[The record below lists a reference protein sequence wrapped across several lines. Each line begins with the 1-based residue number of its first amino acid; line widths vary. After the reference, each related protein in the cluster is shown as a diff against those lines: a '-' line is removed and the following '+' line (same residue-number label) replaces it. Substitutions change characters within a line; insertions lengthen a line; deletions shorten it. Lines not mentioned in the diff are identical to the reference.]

1 VMSETT
7 NVMLV
12 GVGGQG
18 TILASRVL
26 AQLLLDAGF
35 DVKMS
40 EVHGMAQRGG
50 SVTTHVRFGPRVDA
64 PTISP
69 GQAHFIVA
77 FECMEAARYAHYL
90 REDGVV
96 VANTRRIPSLP
107 ILIGREA
114 YPGDIPGRLAARG
127 IDARWLDASAMATS
141 LGNVRV
147 ENTVLLGAFSSL
159 VAFPEDDWR
168 QALGAV
174 IPAEHI
180 ELNLAAFAA
189 GRRLTQQ

>member
-1 VMSETT
+1 MMSDTT

-50 SVTTHVRFGPRVDA
+50 SVTTHVRFGRHVAA

-69 GQAHFIVA
+69 GQAHFILA
-77 FECMEAARYAHYL
+77 FECMEAARHAHYL
-90 REDGVV
+90 REDGVII
-96 VANTRRIPSLP
+96 ANTRRIPSLP

-114 YPGDIPGRLAARG
+114 YPDDITGRLAARG
-127 IDARWLDASAMATS
+127 IDARWLDAWAVAAG

-147 ENTVLLGAFSSL
+147 ENTVLLGAFSTL
-159 VAFPEDDWR
+159 LAFPEDAWA
-168 QALGAV
+168 QALRTV
-174 IPAEHI
+174 IPTRHI

>member
-1 VMSETT
+1 MMSETT
-7 NVMLV
+7 NAMLV

-50 SVTTHVRFGPRVDA
+50 SVTTHVRFGRRVAA

-69 GQAHFIVA
+69 GQAHFILA
-77 FECMEAARYAHYL
+77 FECMEAARHSHYL
-90 REDGVV
+90 REDGVII
-96 VANTRRIPSLP
+96 ANTRRIPSLP

-114 YPGDIPGRLAARG
+114 YPDDIANRLAGRG
-127 IDARWLDASAMATS
+127 VDVRWLDASAVAAG

-147 ENTVLLGAFSSL
+147 ENTVLLGAFSTFL
-159 VAFPEDDWR
+159 AFPEDAWK
-168 QALGAV
+168 QALRTV
-174 IPAEHI
+174 IPAKHI

>member
-1 VMSETT
+1 MMSETT

-50 SVTTHVRFGPRVDA
+50 SVTTHVRFGRRVAA

-69 GQAHFIVA
+69 GQAHFVLA

-90 REDGVV
+90 RKDGVV

-114 YPGDIPGRLAARG
+114 YPDDIESRLATRG
-127 IDARWLDASAMATS
+127 IDAHWLDASGIAAD

-159 VAFPEDDWR
+159 VAFPEDAWA
-168 QALGAV
+168 QALRTV
-174 IPAEHI
+174 IPAKHI

>member
-1 VMSETT
+1 MSETK

-26 AQLLLDAGF
+26 AQLALDAGF

-50 SVTTHVRFGPRVDA
+50 SVTTHVRFGQSVAA
-64 PTISP
+64 PTISA
-69 GQAHFIVA
+69 GQADYILA
-77 FECMEAARYAHYL
+77 LECMEAARHVHCL
-90 REDGVV
+90 REGGVV
-96 VANTRRIPSLP
+96 IANTRRIPSLP
-107 ILIGREA
+107 ILIGRET
-114 YPGDIPGRLAARG
+114 YPADIPDRLAARG
-127 IDARWLDASAMATS
+127 VDVRWLDASGIAADI
-141 LGNVRV
+141 GNTRA

-159 VAFPEDDWR
+159 LEFSEDAWR
-168 QALGAV
+168 RALRAAV
-174 IPAEHI
+174 PAKHV

-189 GRRLTQQ
+189 GRRLTQL

>member
-1 VMSETT
+1 MSETT
-7 NVMLV
+7 NMMLV

-18 TILASRVL
+18 TILASRVA

-50 SVTTHVRFGPRVDA
+50 SVTTHVRYGERVAA

-69 GQAHFIVA
+69 GQADFILA
-77 FECMEAARYAHYL
+77 FECMEAARYAHFL
-90 REDGVV
+90 KDGGAI

-114 YPGDIPGRLAARG
+114 YPDDIPERMSARG
-127 IDARWLDASAMATS
+127 IDVRWLDASGIATG
-141 LGNVRV
+141 LGNTRV
-147 ENTVLLGAFSSL
+147 ENIVMLGAFSSVL
-159 VAFPEDDWR
+159 PFQEAAWR

-174 IPAEHI
+174 IPAKHL

-189 GRRLTQQ
+189 GRELTQR

>member
-1 VMSETT
+1 MSETT

-18 TILASRVL
+18 TILASRVV
-26 AQLLLDAGF
+26 AQLLLDAGL

-50 SVTTHVRFGPRVDA
+50 SVSTHVRYGERVAA

-69 GQAHFIVA
+69 GQAHFILA
-77 FECMEAARYAHYL
+77 FECMEAARCAHYL
-90 REDGVV
+90 AEGGTI

-114 YPGDIPGRLAARG
+114 YPYDIPERMAARG
-127 IDARWLDASAMATS
+127 FDVRWLDAAGTATS
-141 LGNVRV
+141 LGNTRV
-147 ENTVLLGAFSSL
+147 ENTVLLGAFSRVL
-159 VAFPEDDWR
+159 PFAEDAWK
-168 QALGAV
+168 QAVRAV
-174 IPAEHI
+174 IPAKHL

-189 GRRLTQQ
+189 GRELTQR

>member
-1 VMSETT
+1 MMSDTT

-26 AQLLLDAGF
+26 AQLLLDAGL

-50 SVTTHVRFGPRVDA
+50 SVTTHVRFGRRVAA

-69 GQAHFIVA
+69 GQAHFVLA
-77 FECMEAARYAHYL
+77 FECMEAARHAHYL
-90 REDGVV
+90 GEDGVII
-96 VANTRRIPSLP
+96 ANTRRIPSLP

-114 YPGDIPGRLAARG
+114 YPDDIESRLAARG
-127 IDARWLDASAMATS
+127 IDAHWLDASAVAAG
-141 LGNVRV
+141 LGNVRA
-147 ENTVLLGAFSSL
+147 ENTVLLGAFSTFL
-159 VAFPEDDWR
+159 AFPEDAWT
-168 QALGAV
+168 QALRKV
-174 IPAEHI
+174 IPAKHI

-189 GRRLTQQ
+189 GRRLTQR